1 LTRNYTADS
10 NQCVHDDLSVRTVC
24 VFACFGCLYM
34 CVFHSVC
41 ELLADAIVDE
51 MSTSVRGVRATGD
64 INRLFN
70 DTEVCC
76 VCVCVP
82 VLLQIREEKT
92 NPQC

>member
-1 LTRNYTADS
+1 MTY
-10 NQCVHDDLSVRTVC
+10 VC
-24 VFACFGCLYM
+24 ACLHALGAYS

-64 INRLFN
+64 INRLFT

-76 VCVCVP
+76 VCVCVC
-82 VLLQIREEKT
+82 VCLSFCVVVR
-92 NPQC
+92 